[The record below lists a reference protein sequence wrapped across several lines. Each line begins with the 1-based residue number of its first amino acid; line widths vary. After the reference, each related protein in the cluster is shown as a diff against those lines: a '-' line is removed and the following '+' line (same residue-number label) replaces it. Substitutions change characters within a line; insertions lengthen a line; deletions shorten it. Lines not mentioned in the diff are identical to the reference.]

1 MQKNIDEIGILSV
14 NVMPRLFLDLYTK
27 IQLRN
32 STIEEGRTMLCQT
45 IKVGTEC
52 FFMGKQGCSFNGG
65 TCYPVVES
73 CQGCGKALTLS
84 EGTYCQSCPDPQIKW
99 KNGSCNLATH
109 VKSGTEKVVKLN
121 PLKASKRSRR

>member
-1 MQKNIDEIGILSV
+1 
-14 NVMPRLFLDLYTK
+14 
-27 IQLRN
+27 
-32 STIEEGRTMLCQT
+32 
-45 IKVGTEC
+45 
-52 FFMGKQGCSFNGG
+52 MGKQGCSFNGG

-99 KNGSCNLATH
+99 KNGSCNLAIKWKNGSCNLATH
-109 VKSGTEKVVKLN
+109 IKSGTEKVVKLN